1 MTQIISQTISYS
13 NLTYT
18 LKNWFRRS
26 PARQIQISFI
36 LKQFLGKEKLP
47 PKKINLISP
56 AVIEKFNQRQL

>member
-18 LKNWFRRS
+18 LKNGFRRS
-26 PARQIQISFI
+26 PLRQIQISFI
-36 LKQFLGKEKLP
+36 LKQFLDKEKLP

-56 AVIEKFNQRQL
+56 VVIEKFNLRQL